1 VYSQAITSGIL
12 LRQKISQLECTS
24 MQTIYGLDATERVAL
39 NQKIKKIKNKN
50 KKLKILNSLLSPI
63 LFYST

>member
-1 VYSQAITSGIL
+1 
-12 LRQKISQLECTS
+12 

-39 NQKIKKIKNKN
+39 NQKIKKKM
-50 KKLKILNSLLSPI
+50 KILNSLLSPI